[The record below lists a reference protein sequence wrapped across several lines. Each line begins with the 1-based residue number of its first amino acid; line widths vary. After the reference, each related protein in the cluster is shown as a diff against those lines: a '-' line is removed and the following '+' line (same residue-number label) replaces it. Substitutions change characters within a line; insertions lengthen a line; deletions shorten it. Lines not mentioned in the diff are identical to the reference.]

1 MNRHTLLP
9 LAVSILALTFLDP
22 FAWFQGGVELLL
34 LGGLILATTSYALFI
49 FTERADDEREVSIR
63 AFADRFSCLAGMAL
77 LVMVIGYRLLVDGY
91 VYPEIILVLVLM
103 VTTKSVAHWYACKNL

>member
-9 LAVSILALTFLDP
+9 LTVSVLALAFLDP
-22 FAWFQGGVELLL
+22 FAWLNDGAEMLL

-63 AFADRFSCLAGMAL
+63 AYADRFSCLTGMAL
-77 LVMVIGYRLLVDGY
+77 LVLAIAYRLLVDSHI
-91 VYPEIILVLVLM
+91 YPELILILVLM
-103 VTTKSVAHWYACKNL
+103 VSAKSISHWYACKCL